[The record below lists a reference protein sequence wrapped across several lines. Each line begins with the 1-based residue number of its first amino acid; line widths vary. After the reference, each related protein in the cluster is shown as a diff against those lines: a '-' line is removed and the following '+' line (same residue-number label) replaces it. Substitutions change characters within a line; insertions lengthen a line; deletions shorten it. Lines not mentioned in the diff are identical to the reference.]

1 MEISYLSIAA
11 LALETGIA
19 KDTLRMWERRYG
31 FPQPVRNPR
40 GERRYPAQQVARLR
54 QVRRLLDQGMR
65 PGQVLTLS
73 ADALEQAAQL
83 QPTIGDIDPALLG
96 IIKRHDDNGLRQEL
110 RTRLLRDGLRQF
122 VTHTAPSMLGSVGN
136 GWARGDLEVF
146 EEHHFSTQLDTV
158 LREAI
163 TQLPAGIEAPR
174 VLLTTLSGEPHTLG
188 LMLALALMR
197 LEGAACIWLG
207 AQTPESQIA
216 AAARAYCADVV
227 ALSFSEYLDPGAVRT
242 GVRQLRLHL
251 PAATEL
257 WCGGRSALRLKRPP
271 AGVTI
276 FRDAEQLAQQLRRK
290 AAAAGVE

>member
-1 MEISYLSIAA
+1 MEISHLSIAA

-54 QVRRLLDQGMR
+54 QVRRLMDQGMR

-73 ADALEQAAQL
+73 AEALEQAAKL
-83 QPTIGDIDPALLG
+83 QPTIGDIDPTLLDV
-96 IIKRHDDNGLRQEL
+96 IKRHDDNGLRQEL

-122 VTHTAPSMLGSVGN
+122 VTHAAPSMLTGIGN
-136 GWARGDLEVF
+136 GWAQGDLEVF
-146 EEHHFSTQLDTV
+146 EEHHFSIQLDTV

-163 TQLPAGIEAPR
+163 AQLPVGIEAPR
-174 VLLTTLSGEPHTLG
+174 VLLTTLPGEAHTLG

-216 AAARAYCADVV
+216 AAARAYRTDIV
-227 ALSFSEYLDPGAVRT
+227 ALSFSECFDPGAVRI

-251 PAATEL
+251 PVATEL

-276 FRDAEQLAQQLRRK
+276 FKDLDQLAQQLCHK
-290 AAAAGVE
+290 ASGARID

>member
-1 MEISYLSIAA
+1 MENSHLSIAA

-83 QPTIGDIDPALLG
+83 QPTVGNIDPDLLG
-96 IIKRHDDNGLRQEL
+96 IIKQHDDNGLRQEL
-110 RTRLLRDGLRQF
+110 RTRLLRDGLRRF
-122 VTHTAPSMLGSVGN
+122 VTHAAPSMLSSVGN

-188 LMLALALMR
+188 LMLAQALMR
-197 LEGAACIWLG
+197 LEGAACVWLG
-207 AQTPESQIA
+207 AQTPQSQIA
-216 AAARAYCADVV
+216 AAAHAYRTGIV

-251 PAATEL
+251 PATTEL

-276 FRDAEQLAQQLRRK
+276 ITDAEHLARQLRRK
-290 AAAAGVE
+290 AVSAGVD

>member
-1 MEISYLSIAA
+1 MENSHLSIAA

-83 QPTIGDIDPALLG
+83 QPTVGNIDPDLLG
-96 IIKRHDDNGLRQEL
+96 IIKQHDDNGLRQEL
-110 RTRLLRDGLRQF
+110 RTRLLRDGLRRF
-122 VTHTAPSMLGSVGN
+122 VTHAAPSMLSSVGN

-188 LMLALALMR
+188 LMLAQALMR
-197 LEGAACIWLG
+197 LEGAACVWLG
-207 AQTPESQIA
+207 AQTPQSQIA
-216 AAARAYCADVV
+216 AAAHAYRTGIV

-251 PAATEL
+251 PATTEL

-276 FRDAEQLAQQLRRK
+276 ITDADQLAQQLRRK

>member
-1 MEISYLSIAA
+1 MEISHLTIAA

-31 FPQPVRNPR
+31 FPQPIRNAR
-40 GERRYPAQQVARLR
+40 GERLYPAQQVVRLR
-54 QVRRLLDQGMR
+54 LVRRLLDQGKR

-73 ADALEQAAQL
+73 AEALEHAAAL
-83 QPTIGDIDPALLG
+83 VPTIGDHDPALRDL
-96 IIKRHDDNGLRQEL
+96 IKRHDDNGLRQEL
-110 RTRLLRDGLRQF
+110 RTRLLRDGLRHF
-122 VTHTAPSMLGSVGN
+122 VTHAAPAMLASVGN

-146 EEHHFSTQLDTV
+146 EEHHFSMQLDSV

-163 TQLPAGIEAPR
+163 AQLPAGVEAPR
-174 VLLTTLSGEPHTLG
+174 VLLTTMPGEPHTLG
-188 LMLALALMR
+188 LILVLALLR

-216 AAARAYCADVV
+216 AAARAYHTDVV
-227 ALSFSEYLDPGAVRT
+227 ALSFSEYLDPGVVRI

-251 PAATEL
+251 PPATQL

-276 FRDAEQLAQQLRRK
+276 FRDLEQLAQQLRRT
-290 AAAAGVE
+290 ASGASAG

>member
-1 MEISYLSIAA
+1 MENSHLSIAA

-83 QPTIGDIDPALLG
+83 QPTVGNIDPDLLG
-96 IIKRHDDNGLRQEL
+96 IIKQHDDNGLRQEL
-110 RTRLLRDGLRQF
+110 RTRLLRDGLRRF
-122 VTHTAPSMLGSVGN
+122 VTHAAPSMLSSVGN

-188 LMLALALMR
+188 LMLAQALMR
-197 LEGAACIWLG
+197 LEGAACVWLG
-207 AQTPESQIA
+207 AQTPQSQIA
-216 AAARAYCADVV
+216 AAAHAYRTGIV

-251 PAATEL
+251 PATTEL

-276 FRDAEQLAQQLRRK
+276 ITDAEHLAWQLRRK
-290 AAAAGVE
+290 AVSAGVD